1 MLRAG
6 MPRSCLIGKRLRRE
20 QGSIL
25 PPPALHGIAVTGRW
39 RIAKAGEQAM
49 DSENAST
56 PAARPAVSFPPNAV
70 HLVRTNQQLTMQLSQ
85 MADQKA
91 SILMGATFVVFTL
104 AVGQARAGAGALA
117 MPLTILATFSF
128 LSALLAV
135 SAVLPRV
142 GKAPPIVYKDGK
154 DHSNILFFGRF
165 SQMEE
170 DEFIEAV
177 KARLRTEDDLYETML
192 RDTYQNGIVLAR
204 RKYRYLAYA
213 YRLFV
218 VGLTLTFGAFAFEM
232 VVMWRG

>member
-1 MLRAG
+1 
-6 MPRSCLIGKRLRRE
+6 
-20 QGSIL
+20 
-25 PPPALHGIAVTGRW
+25 
-39 RIAKAGEQAM
+39 M

-56 PAARPAVSFPPNAV
+56 PSTPPTPPAVSFPPNAV

-142 GKAPPIVYKDGK
+142 GKAPPIVYKDGR

-170 DEFIEAV
+170 DEFIDAV
-177 KARLRTEDDLYETML
+177 KARLRTEEDLYETML

-232 VVMWRG
+232 VEMWRG

>member
-1 MLRAG
+1 
-6 MPRSCLIGKRLRRE
+6 
-20 QGSIL
+20 
-25 PPPALHGIAVTGRW
+25 
-39 RIAKAGEQAM
+39 M
-49 DSENAST
+49 DSEKSST
-56 PAARPAVSFPPNAV
+56 SPERPAISFPPNAG

-104 AVGQARAGAGALA
+104 AVGQARAGVGALA

-170 DEFIEAV
+170 GEFIDAV
-177 KARLRTEDDLYETML
+177 KARLRTEEDLYETML

-204 RKYRYLAYA
+204 RKYRYLAHA

-218 VGLTLTFGAFAFEM
+218 VGLTLTFLAFAFEM
-232 VVMWRG
+232 ATLWSK

>member
-1 MLRAG
+1 
-6 MPRSCLIGKRLRRE
+6 
-20 QGSIL
+20 QGQL
-25 PPPALHGIAVTGRW
+25 GT
-39 RIAKAGEQAM
+39 
-49 DSENAST
+49 DSAESNAS
-56 PAARPAVSFPPNAV
+56 PDRPAISYPPNAV

-85 MADQKA
+85 MADPKA

-104 AVGQARAGAGALA
+104 AIGQARSGGGALA
-117 MPLTILATFSF
+117 MPLAILATFSF

-142 GKAPPIVYKDGK
+142 GKGPPVVYKDGK

-165 SQMEE
+165 AQMDE
-170 DEFIEAV
+170 DDYIAAV
-177 KARLRTEDDLYETML
+177 KARLRSEEDIYETML

-218 VGLTLTFGAFAFEM
+218 VGLTLTFLAFAYEM
-232 VVMWRG
+232 TTLWSQ

>member
-1 MLRAG
+1 
-6 MPRSCLIGKRLRRE
+6 
-20 QGSIL
+20 
-25 PPPALHGIAVTGRW
+25 
-39 RIAKAGEQAM
+39 M
-49 DSENAST
+49 DSEEPTTS
-56 PAARPAVSFPPNAV
+56 PPRPAISFPPNAV

-104 AVGQARAGAGALA
+104 AVGQARVGAGALA
-117 MPLTILATFSF
+117 IPLSILATFSF

-142 GKAPPIVYKDGK
+142 GKAPPVAFRDGK

-165 SQMEE
+165 AQMDE
-170 DEFIEAV
+170 DEFIAAV
-177 KARLRTEDDLYETML
+177 KDRLRTEEDLYEVML

-204 RKYRYLAYA
+204 RKYRFLAYA

-218 VGLTLTFGAFAFEM
+218 VGLTLTFLAFAVEM
-232 VVMWRG
+232 VALWIG

>member
-1 MLRAG
+1 M
-6 MPRSCLIGKRLRRE
+6 RRE

-25 PPPALHGIAVTGRW
+25 PLAGLHGIPVSGRQQ
-39 RIAKAGEQAM
+39 GQLGM
-49 DSENAST
+49 DSADSKT
-56 PAARPAVSFPPNAV
+56 SPDRPAISFPPNAV
-70 HLVRTNQQLTMQLSQ
+70 HLVRTNQQITMQLSQ

-104 AVGQARAGAGALA
+104 AIGQARAGAGALA
-117 MPLTILATFSF
+117 IPLAILATFSF

-142 GKAPPIVYKDGK
+142 GKAPPVVYKDGK

-165 SQMEE
+165 EQMDE
-170 DEFIEAV
+170 DEFINAV
-177 KARLRTEDDLYETML
+177 KARLRTEEDLYETML
-192 RDTYQNGIVLAR
+192 RDTYQNGVVLAR

-218 VGLTLTFGAFAFEM
+218 VGLTLTFLAFGFEM
-232 VVMWRG
+232 AMLWSK

>member
-1 MLRAG
+1 MDLNVLFW
-6 MPRSCLIGKRLRRE
+6 PRECHGNAAEKRLGSALVKIAPRWQV
-20 QGSIL
+20 QGSRE
-25 PPPALHGIAVTGRW
+25 GTRG
-39 RIAKAGEQAM
+39 M
-49 DSENAST
+49 DHDT
-56 PAARPAVSFPPNAV
+56 PAPASSQYGTSAYSLHAI
-70 HLVRTNQQLTMQLSQ
+70 HLVRTTQQQTLQLSQ

-104 AVGQARAGAGALA
+104 AVGQARAGAGAFA

-142 GKAPPIVYKDGK
+142 GRAPPIVFKDGK

-165 SQMEE
+165 AQMEE
-170 DEFIEAV
+170 DEFIAAV
-177 KARLRTEDDLYETML
+177 KARMRTEEDLYETIL
-192 RDTYQNGIVLAR
+192 RDTYQNGVVLAR

-218 VGLTLTFGAFAFEM
+218 VGLTLTFLAFAYEM
-232 VVMWRG
+232 AMLWTG

>member
-1 MLRAG
+1 M
-6 MPRSCLIGKRLRRE
+6 RRE

-25 PPPALHGIAVTGRW
+25 PLEGLRGIAVTGRQQ
-39 RIAKAGEQAM
+39 GQLGM
-49 DSENAST
+49 DSADSKTSAE
-56 PAARPAVSFPPNAV
+56 RPAISFPPNAV
-70 HLVRTNQQLTMQLSQ
+70 HLVRTNQQITMQLSQ

-104 AVGQARAGAGALA
+104 AIGQARTGGGALA
-117 MPLTILATFSF
+117 MPLAILATFSF

-142 GKAPPIVYKDGK
+142 GKAPPVVYKDGK

-165 SQMEE
+165 EQMDE
-170 DEFIEAV
+170 DEFISAV
-177 KARLRTEDDLYETML
+177 KARLRTEEDLYETML
-192 RDTYQNGIVLAR
+192 RDTYQNGVVLAR

-218 VGLTLTFGAFAFEM
+218 VGLTLTFVAFAVEM
-232 VVMWRG
+232 AGMWGR

>member
-1 MLRAG
+1 
-6 MPRSCLIGKRLRRE
+6 
-20 QGSIL
+20 
-25 PPPALHGIAVTGRW
+25 
-39 RIAKAGEQAM
+39 M

-170 DEFIEAV
+170 DEFIDAV

-232 VVMWRG
+232 VAMWRG

>member
-1 MLRAG
+1 MA
-6 MPRSCLIGKRLRRE
+6 S
-20 QGSIL
+20 Q
-25 PPPALHGIAVTGRW
+25 
-39 RIAKAGEQAM
+39 
-49 DSENAST
+49 NAST
-56 PAARPAVSFPPNAV
+56 PPPPPAFSFPPNAV

-117 MPLTILATFSF
+117 MPLTILATFAF

-165 SQMEE
+165 AQMEE
-170 DEFIEAV
+170 DEFIAAV
-177 KARLRTEDDLYETML
+177 KARLRTEEDLYETML

-218 VGLTLTFGAFAFEM
+218 VGLTLTFVAFGVEM
-232 VVMWRG
+232 VGMWRG

>member
-1 MLRAG
+1 MMLRAG
-6 MPRSCLIGKRLRRE
+6 MPRCRPIGKRMRRE

-25 PPPALHGIAVTGRW
+25 PLAALHVIPVTGRW
-39 RIAKAGEQAM
+39 QGWDYM
-49 DSENAST
+49 DSENAAT
-56 PAARPAVSFPPNAV
+56 PPAPPAESFPANAV
-70 HLVRTNQQLTMQLSQ
+70 HLVRTTQQLTMQLSQ

-104 AVGQARAGAGALA
+104 AVGQARSGSGALA

-142 GKAPPIVYKDGK
+142 GKAPPVVYKDGK

-165 SQMEE
+165 EQMDE
-170 DEFIEAV
+170 DEFIAAV
-177 KARLRTEDDLYETML
+177 KTRLRTEEDLYETML
-192 RDTYQNGIVLAR
+192 RDAYQNGVVLAR

-218 VGLTLTFGAFAFEM
+218 VGLTLTFVAFGVEM
-232 VVMWRG
+232 AMLWRG

>member
-1 MLRAG
+1 MDDDRQSTAAT
-6 MPRSCLIGKRLRRE
+6 
-20 QGSIL
+20 
-25 PPPALHGIAVTGRW
+25 PPPASG
-39 RIAKAGEQAM
+39 
-49 DSENAST
+49 
-56 PAARPAVSFPPNAV
+56 FPPNAV

-104 AVGQARAGAGALA
+104 AVGQARAGAGAFA

-142 GKAPPIVYKDGK
+142 GKSPPVVFKDGK

-165 SQMEE
+165 AQMEE
-170 DEFIEAV
+170 DDFIAAV
-177 KARLRTEDDLYETML
+177 KARMRSEEDLYETIL
-192 RDTYQNGIVLAR
+192 RDTYQNGVVLAR

-218 VGLTLTFGAFAFEM
+218 VGLTATFLAFAYEM
-232 VVMWRG
+232 GTLWSQ

>member
-1 MLRAG
+1 M
-6 MPRSCLIGKRLRRE
+6 
-20 QGSIL
+20 
-25 PPPALHGIAVTGRW
+25 T
-39 RIAKAGEQAM
+39 
-49 DSENAST
+49 SENAST
-56 PAARPAVSFPPNAV
+56 PAAPPAVSFPPNAV

-165 SQMEE
+165 AQMEE
-170 DEFIEAV
+170 GEFIDAM
-177 KARLRTEDDLYETML
+177 KARLRSEDDIYETML

-218 VGLTLTFGAFAFEM
+218 VGLTLTFGAFAVEM
-232 VVMWRG
+232 MMMWRG

>member
-1 MLRAG
+1 MDDDRQDSADA
-6 MPRSCLIGKRLRRE
+6 
-20 QGSIL
+20 
-25 PPPALHGIAVTGRW
+25 PPVATG
-39 RIAKAGEQAM
+39 
-49 DSENAST
+49 
-56 PAARPAVSFPPNAV
+56 FPPNAV
-70 HLVRTNQQLTMQLSQ
+70 HLARTNQQLTMQLSQ

-104 AVGQARAGAGALA
+104 AVGQARAGAGAFA

-142 GKAPPIVYKDGK
+142 GQAPPIVFKDGK

-165 SQMEE
+165 AQMEE
-170 DEFIEAV
+170 DEFIAAV
-177 KARLRTEDDLYETML
+177 KARMRTEEDLYETIL
-192 RDTYQNGIVLAR
+192 RDTYQNGVVLAR

-218 VGLTLTFGAFAFEM
+218 VGLTLTFLAFAYEM
-232 VVMWRG
+232 AVVWAG

>member
-1 MLRAG
+1 M
-6 MPRSCLIGKRLRRE
+6 RRE

-25 PPPALHGIAVTGRW
+25 PLAALHGIAVAGRR
-39 RIAKAGEQAM
+39 RIANARGIAM
-49 DSENAST
+49 TSENAST
-56 PAARPAVSFPPNAV
+56 PAAPPAVSFPPNAV

-170 DEFIEAV
+170 DEFIDAV
-177 KARLRTEDDLYETML
+177 KTRLRTEDDLYETML

-204 RKYRYLAYA
+204 RKYRYLAHA

-232 VVMWRG
+232 VAMWA

>member
-1 MLRAG
+1 MDDKASETRNPTGAAA
-6 MPRSCLIGKRLRRE
+6 
-20 QGSIL
+20 
-25 PPPALHGIAVTGRW
+25 PPPVI
-39 RIAKAGEQAM
+39 
-49 DSENAST
+49 
-56 PAARPAVSFPPNAV
+56 SFPPNAV
-70 HLVRTNQQLTMQLSQ
+70 HLVRTNQQITLTLSQ

-104 AVGQARAGAGALA
+104 AIGQARAGAGALA
-117 MPLTILATFSF
+117 IPLAILATFSF
-128 LSALLAV
+128 LSALLAI

-142 GKAPPIVYKDGK
+142 GRAPPIVYKDGK

-170 DEFIEAV
+170 DEFIDAV
-177 KARLRTEDDLYETML
+177 KTRLRTEEDIYETML

-218 VGLTLTFGAFAFEM
+218 VGLTATFIAFAVEM
-232 VVMWRG
+232 AMLWSK

>member
-1 MLRAG
+1 
-6 MPRSCLIGKRLRRE
+6 
-20 QGSIL
+20 
-25 PPPALHGIAVTGRW
+25 
-39 RIAKAGEQAM
+39 M

-56 PAARPAVSFPPNAV
+56 PPTPPAVSFPPNAV

-165 SQMEE
+165 AQMDE
-170 DEFIEAV
+170 DEFIDAV
-177 KARLRTEDDLYETML
+177 KARLRTEEDLYETML

-232 VVMWRG
+232 VAMWRG